1 MAFKMIGVETLYT
14 IQISW
19 FLMNTSKYFKTFFV
33 NFKTLNYSYGQLPLT
48 SSGTTITNR
57 FGNLGFNS
65 SINDNYLLFAVINGL
80 IILTYLTGLI
90 YRTILEKS
98 I

>member
-19 FLMNTSKYFKTFFV
+19 FLMNTSKYFKTFFI

-48 SSGTTITNR
+48 SEGSRLTSR
-57 FGNLGFNS
+57 FGNLGFTS
-65 SINDNYLLFAVINGL
+65 SINDNYLLYAVANGL
-80 IILTYLTGLI
+80 IIIAYIAVLTYKFFLSQRI
-90 YRTILEKS
+90 
-98 I
+98 